1 MSSRPARAT
10 RRDPVQKQTK
20 QTLSSHYFEG
30 DSDRK
35 ERETDTDTNTDKATD
50 IGAARTK
57 YAKLCRVQRSSLC
70 QASMARE
77 ETDRKKKNLN

>member
-10 RRDPVQKQTK
+10 WRDPVRKQTK
-20 QTLSSHYFEG
+20 QTLSYHYFEG

-35 ERETDTDTNTDKATD
+35 ERETDTDTNTDNATD

-57 YAKLCRVQRSSLC
+57 YAKLCRVQQSSLC
-70 QASMARE
+70 QARMARE
-77 ETDRKKKNLN
+77 ELTEKKKLN